1 MEKYHPVVHVFL
13 QRHVAHDAHGAE
25 AVHEVTLYPVTE
37 EQEPVGKPFTFSL
50 RTSQVGQ
57 LIWYIMIAGAAL
69 LAVMIGR
76 RIVLRIRNHR
86 WRDA

>member
-1 MEKYHPVVHVFL
+1 MGPGQRATMRLPVTSP
-13 QRHVAHDAHGAE
+13 AG
-25 AVHEVTLYPVTE
+25 VHEVTLYPVTE
-37 EQEPVGKPFTFSL
+37 EREPVGQAFTFSL